1 LLQFDQPPKA
11 DEPIEIAL
19 TNSTI
24 RDATGLIVFHF
35 NRPPSSETGSILITT
50 NDCVLAPGA
59 RGALMLFAGS
69 TSSADLAKS
78 VQWSGQGSLS
88 PTGAR
93 VVARVGKSG
102 PATTD
107 EVDVSIDGLV
117 SGRIEFA
124 GPPDTGSA
132 ASRVTHWLAA
142 AQSADRP
149 GIRDGLPNLRSPDVT
164 GQ

>member
-1 LLQFDQPPKA
+1 MCIL
-11 DEPIEIAL
+11 PILAKWTLIGRWKPQQ
-19 TNSTI
+19 I
-24 RDATGLIVFHF
+24 RVWSLKYFRFWLVKTLVRL
-35 NRPPSSETGSILITT
+35 NPL
-50 NDCVLAPGA
+50 V
-59 RGALMLFAGS
+59 LFAGS

-78 VQWSGQGSLS
+78 IQWSGQGSLS

-93 VVARVGKSG
+93 VAARVGRSG
-102 PATTD
+102 PANTD
-107 EVDVSIDGLV
+107 EVEVSIDGLV

-124 GPPDTGSA
+124 GPPDAGSS

-142 AQSADRP
+142 AQSADPP